1 MPLLKTHN
9 ILQRITTVDKNTRAR
24 HTPDRSDR
32 PHRRERREARG
43 KGAGSAARG
52 GRGGVGNKITDN
64 AQNQSKAASA
74 THLHPHAV
82 QVH

>member
-9 ILQRITTVDKNTRAR
+9 ILQRITPVDKNTRAR

-43 KGAGSAARG
+43 KGAARG
-52 GRGGVGNKITDN
+52 GRGGAGNKITDN
-64 AQNQSKAASA
+64 AQRLK
-74 THLHPHAV
+74 
-82 QVH
+82 